1 MELTDKI
8 NYDRKETI
16 IVIQESLVNN
26 SVFNTM
32 GEKSI
37 NQKIPS

>member
-26 SVFNTM
+26 SVFNAM